1 MTQVTRKRRTGS
13 IPHELTDASRG
24 DRLHKVMAGSGVAS
38 RRDCE
43 KLIADGRVRVN
54 GQLVTAGPAWVD
66 QARDRIEV
74 DGKPLRRLK
83 ASNISNDFV
92 YLLLHKPKNVICTTR
107 DPQGRVT
114 VLDLVE
120 LPPRTAT
127 RIFPVGRLDADSTGL
142 LLLTN
147 DGELAN
153 RLTHPRYG
161 VAKQYQVTI
170 RGILSNK
177 DADKLKR
184 GLYLAPPKANAQSS
198 GQRSSMTDIVITSRH
213 RDRNQGDRTRLLVT
227 LQEGRNREIRRM
239 LVRLGFAVR
248 RLHRVAIGPVT
259 LKGMASGQ
267 WRMLRGP
274 EIGRLRKA
282 AGLTS

>member
-1 MTQVTRKRRTGS
+1 MSPAARKRKSGS

-24 DRLHKVMAGSGVAS
+24 DRLHKVMAGAGVAS

-54 GQLVTAGPAWVD
+54 GQPVTAGPAWVD
-66 QARDRIEV
+66 PTRDRIEV
-74 DGKPLRRLK
+74 DGHPLRRRK
-83 ASNISNDFV
+83 PATGRDNFV
-92 YLLLHKPKNVICTTR
+92 YLILHKPRNVICTAR

-114 VLDLVE
+114 VLDLID

-127 RIFPVGRLDADSTGL
+127 RVFPVGRLDADSTGL

-170 RGILSNK
+170 RGRLSNE

-184 GLYLAPPKANAQSS
+184 GLFLTPAKTSARSP
-198 GQRSSMTDIVITSRH
+198 GQRASMTDVVITSRH
-213 RDRNQGDRTRLLVT
+213 RDRDQGDRTRLLVT

-239 LVRLGFAVR
+239 MVRLGFNVR
-248 RLHRVAIGPVT
+248 RLHRVAIGPIT
-259 LKGMASGQ
+259 LKGIASGQ

-274 EIGRLRKA
+274 EIGRLRRT